1 MKKTIVQNYEILSVS
16 DNSINLL
23 GSSLLS
29 GSPEEEKKEI
39 RTISFEDIP
48 RIFGIKLDNSN
59 KVVYNDSGE
68 ELLPGD
74 VLEVT
79 FIKNEDGSV
88 ELRSIA
94 KLTKTEVEYLLQ
106 ENNEDFPLPQDSVRS
121 NIREDLQFP
130 EVDEY
135 LFTLGTSTFFIPPT
149 AIQVDRVKTSVNLP
163 ALRNKGSIKRNAG
176 RYDTR
181 ITLTLFFN
189 GLDQINDEDH
199 GLRALIAQF
208 TKTPFVPVRNRYLNI
223 THGILAVCLHDLS
236 VTTLDN
242 FPNTLVANI
251 TLYQF
256 DFQVYMPQR
265 STFEII
271 EPLYKWHYK
280 RNLISGENPKLKP
293 IKERT
298 QGLRFLYAD
307 TSKIDAIQKEK
318 YMANFTGIRSQQAK
332 QNKERID
339 AKNDKALVERI
350 INEELP
356 KFLEDTSK
364 QELIEK
370 GKFAILRPYE
380 LSYDSRDPMNVKT
393 IYGGLILPEENSQIR
408 AIIAIE
414 FESPLNVYK
423 GDGTF
428 YKLQIGHS
436 QENARVIE
444 DYGFEVCNNYFGSKL
459 KVTALMVLVEDKDS
473 GSLML
478 TKKSLEVLKS
488 VESAEEA
495 SQYEL
500 AKINTEIKR
509 LEMTDYEISKN
520 MELWPGLEDAIITR
534 IHLGRKNSFSR
545 LPIEAS
551 SVPVY
556 QYLGSQDCYIKLD
569 VEVTSEESAESLRML
584 FDTTCE
590 QAKRVRFHTTAGVLK
605 LDLDVV
611 NLFGIEHVLI
621 ESLTFN
627 TVPNFPGRYLV
638 EITLVDFD
646 VLQAERERGLKIAK
660 EGDDYVLR
668 SFSEDDPDNPIVA
681 ASNDNSQSFRRYV
694 EWSKVMKMMKYID
707 LYPDLDL
714 PMYNEV
720 NSAGLKLNGQTIV
733 LKPERDAIY
742 VDPDFY
748 IYTGKTFIHEL
759 HNELGETV
767 EALLIDSQST
777 SLRIETREQ
786 DFKATE
792 LYEDQSAL
800 ELIVDDDGAILDDAP
815 IIINRTGENSKKLV
829 SSFNI
834 VEALDKEFISPSMS
848 ESEQKSVVL
857 DLIESIV
864 EVVNEE
870 RARDGK
876 PLIPSSFAKA
886 LAFTESSLR
895 HFENGKPLE
904 RADTMNSLGGIVLK
918 SYGVFQIF
926 PDLFIPQYHDG
937 NGSLE
942 NNDAITWRYP
952 PDENGNAKL
961 LPLDKRFIQNPGLY
975 RRSDEKRSDTEI
987 LTAIRKD
994 LSAQRYEAA
1003 KINPPRYRPEY
1014 PNKKVRYDFEEIRSN
1029 PVANIEIGVRY
1040 FAHRF
1045 DLLYNMPG
1053 YNASTKEI
1061 VNSRQRLEAQRVN
1074 NPKVAELVDMCQGYD
1089 PLWLYAIFSY
1099 KGLAGQSDITDGRI
1113 EKVLDDKGNVVI
1125 EEVKPGVI
1133 FSSIAS
1139 AIKTFV
1145 SSGPEEAQVST
1156 YTRKTSIS
1164 FDDPFFNSEDFL
1176 SLDMMYQMALKDDLT
1191 FHFPLTLLSETDP
1204 DYIDPYDFIDMLHEV
1219 YGLSK
1224 SALGSIFFNEV
1235 QMPLE
1240 SRSFRGKHG
1249 DQWHDM
1255 KKYSHKGRMTRAF
1268 PTFHMFI
1275 IDEGRWIGWARLWDN
1290 FYGTNA
1296 VSSIEV
1302 HKNRK
1307 IAADTVT
1314 MVMSNQYKYFTNSM
1328 SGEVYSRDKY
1338 KFNFRQ
1344 LVFPHITQE
1353 IIETRSYAVGSIFMS
1368 PGCRIHLRMGYGNNL
1383 SELPVMFNGTITE
1396 VEVGDIVQI
1405 VAQSDAIELTN
1416 KLKFKDETTTS
1427 GTLNFGAEPKNILE
1441 DLLFRGDASWTGET
1455 IAQISGFRRLKGRRS
1470 DHPVIHF
1477 GDPLVGNW
1485 FVSKGSEMGQNIYP
1499 GNGSGVREWQNGWAF
1514 AGGSSDETNIQLI
1527 LGGKS
1532 IWDVGQVLAAAI
1544 PNYVC
1549 AVRPFEFRSTLFYG
1563 KPYWDIAYE
1572 YDLIPRSVYRFDSQS
1587 PGEGEYIFGDLVVI
1601 ERKKAFSQW
1610 HIYDSLSDIISNKI
1624 KASSEGMYTNVVA
1637 RYKADRPGLIKVST
1651 TDSQVVAHADR
1662 DIYPNIQ
1669 KTTVIDSELYAKAG
1683 LFRNVLALSLV
1694 SGAVSSVKAWTH
1706 TANVAFNIAASN
1718 VKDYMKD
1725 MYQGQLLVL
1734 GDPTV
1739 NPYDIMYIGDIQ
1751 NEMFGTCYVGAVT
1764 HTMSID
1770 TGFVTS
1776 IKPDAAVSNL
1786 DQGEE
1791 TSWIVGGAIASS
1803 LIVKT
1808 ITSAAAALAASVEA
1822 ATVAGTVVV
1831 PGILGTFIAPTVA
1844 TTALSW
1850 LGTSL
1855 GVIGGAPALV
1865 LIPAVYIVGMG
1876 ISGMIRR
1883 YFNGAECVS
1892 INLLQFQ
1899 GREFSAGI
1907 NGHRGII
1914 VGTSIGTNS
1923 WWSKNSRYFP
1933 ESLARHFGENP
1944 LDLIRNP
1951 EEIFGEQAV
1960 GFMDELAK
1968 FQYIKDR
1975 SEIGFYMESSLTQRD
1990 KEEINLLIATGSK
2003 IVQSAAEA
2011 YKVPYLEGGRDPKVG
2026 LDDIGLVLFALENRG
2041 YKVPYNSVDEFV
2053 NDEYG
2058 LFSST
2063 LPWQTESEDLQ
2074 AGDIIIL
2081 SSFYNTYFLENPI
2094 SIFGIVV
2101 DPVSKL
2107 FLTTRVQRPISEDG
2121 MEKETGYVELLRW
2134 DKKPFNLMD
2143 IRIGKRIIH
2152 SSYEK
2157 YAEKYLEEGY
2167 LQKQI
2172 EEALKRNQW
2181 TD

>member
-1 MKKTIVQNYEILSVS
+1 
-16 DNSINLL
+16 
-23 GSSLLS
+23 
-29 GSPEEEKKEI
+29 
-39 RTISFEDIP
+39 
-48 RIFGIKLDNSN
+48 
-59 KVVYNDSGE
+59 
-68 ELLPGD
+68 
-74 VLEVT
+74 
-79 FIKNEDGSV
+79 
-88 ELRSIA
+88 
-94 KLTKTEVEYLLQ
+94 
-106 ENNEDFPLPQDSVRS
+106 
-121 NIREDLQFP
+121 
-130 EVDEY
+130 
-135 LFTLGTSTFFIPPT
+135 
-149 AIQVDRVKTSVNLP
+149 
-163 ALRNKGSIKRNAG
+163 
-176 RYDTR
+176 
-181 ITLTLFFN
+181 
-189 GLDQINDEDH
+189 
-199 GLRALIAQF
+199 
-208 TKTPFVPVRNRYLNI
+208 
-223 THGILAVCLHDLS
+223 
-236 VTTLDN
+236 
-242 FPNTLVANI
+242 
-251 TLYQF
+251 
-256 DFQVYMPQR
+256 
-265 STFEII
+265 
-271 EPLYKWHYK
+271 
-280 RNLISGENPKLKP
+280 
-293 IKERT
+293 
-298 QGLRFLYAD
+298 
-307 TSKIDAIQKEK
+307 
-318 YMANFTGIRSQQAK
+318 MANFTGIRSQQAK

-590 QAKRVRFHTTAGVLK
+590 QAKRVRFHTTAGFLK

-975 RRSDEKRSDTEI
+975 RRSDEKRSDNEI

-1099 KGLAGQSDITDGRI
+1099 KGLAGKSDITDGRI

-1219 YGLSK
+1219 YGLPK
-1224 SALGSIFFNEV
+1224 STLGSIFFNEV
-1235 QMPLE
+1235 QTPLE

-1396 VEVGDIVQI
+1396 VEVGDIVQV
-1405 VAQSDAIELTN
+1405 VAQGDAIELTN
-1416 KLKFKDETTTS
+1416 KLKFKEDAVTS
-1427 GTLNFGAEPKNILE
+1427 GVFNLGREPKNILE
-1441 DLLFRGDASWTGET
+1441 DLLARGDTSWTGE
-1455 IAQISGFRRLKGRRS
+1455 AISQAVGYRRFQGRS
-1470 DHPVIHF
+1470 SNHPVLHF
-1477 GDPLVGNW
+1477 GDPILGSW
-1485 FVSKGSEMGQNIYP
+1485 FMHRGLELGQNIYP

-1514 AGGSSDETNIQLI
+1514 SGGSSDELNIDLI

-1563 KPYWDIAYE
+1563 KPYWDVAYE
-1572 YDLIPRSVYRFDSQS
+1572 YELTPMHQMSQRKYEEIPEVHGIYRDLIIS
-1587 PGEGEYIFGDLVVI
+1587 EK
-1601 ERKKAFSQW
+1601 KKAFCQW
-1610 HIYDSLSDIISNKI
+1610 HIYDSISDIISNKI

-1637 RYKADRPGLIKVST
+1637 RYKADGPGLLSVTTST
-1651 TDSQVVAHADR
+1651 NQVVAHADR
-1662 DIYPNIQ
+1662 DIYPNVQ
-1669 KTTVIDSELYAKAG
+1669 KTTVIDSELYARAG
-1683 LFRNVLALSLV
+1683 ILRSVPALSLI
-1694 SGAVSSVKAWTH
+1694 SGIPSSVKGWTH
-1706 TANVAFNIAASN
+1706 TKNVAFNVAASN

-1725 MYQGQLLVL
+1725 MYQGQLIVL

-1739 NPYDIMYIGDIQ
+1739 NPYDAMYIGDMQ

-1764 HTMSID
+1764 HTMSLD
-1770 TGFVTS
+1770 TGFITS
-1776 IKPDAAVSNL
+1776 IKPDAAVSNQ

-1791 TSWIVGGAIASS
+1791 SLWIAGGAVASALVVKGITIAAASAAAKVAAITAGGAIVIPGVVGS
-1803 LIVKT
+1803 IV
-1808 ITSAAAALAASVEA
+1808 
-1822 ATVAGTVVV
+1822 
-1831 PGILGTFIAPTVA
+1831 APTVA
-1844 TTALSW
+1844 KAALTW
-1850 LGTSL
+1850 LGTAL
-1855 GVIGGAPALV
+1855 GVMGGAPALV
-1865 LIPAVYIVGMG
+1865 LIPAVFIVAIG

-1933 ESLARHFGENP
+1933 ESLAHHLGENP

-1951 EEIFGEQAV
+1951 EEIFGEQAI

-1975 SEIGFYMESSLTQRD
+1975 ASLKFHKENSFSEKD
-1990 KEEINLLIATGSK
+1990 KEDINILISTGSK
-2003 IVQSAAEA
+2003 IVHSASEA
-2011 YKVPYLEGGRDPKVG
+2011 YKVQYVEGGRNLQG
-2026 LDDIGLVLFALENRG
+2026 LDDLGLVLFALEGRG
-2041 YKVPYNSVDEFV
+2041 YKIPYNTTRELLD
-2053 NDEYG
+2053 DQYG

-2063 LPWQTESEDLQ
+2063 LPRQTEDNELQ
-2074 AGDIIIL
+2074 PGDIV
-2081 SSFYNTYFLENPI
+2081 FFADTYGIEN
-2094 SIFGIVV
+2094 FHLGIVV
-2101 DPVSKL
+2101 DPYSKQV
-2107 FLTTRVQRPISEDG
+2107 LTTRIQRPKNGEEDST
-2121 MEKETGYVELLRW
+2121 EKEVGYVEILRW
-2134 DKKPFNLMD
+2134 DKSPFYPTRS
-2143 IRIGKRIIH
+2143 IYVAKRIVN
-2152 SSYEK
+2152 SSYKK
-2157 YAEKYLEEGY
+2157 YADEFLGDYLGGLMEN
-2167 LQKQI
+2167 
-2172 EEALKRNQW
+2172 LKREI
-2181 TD
+2181 D